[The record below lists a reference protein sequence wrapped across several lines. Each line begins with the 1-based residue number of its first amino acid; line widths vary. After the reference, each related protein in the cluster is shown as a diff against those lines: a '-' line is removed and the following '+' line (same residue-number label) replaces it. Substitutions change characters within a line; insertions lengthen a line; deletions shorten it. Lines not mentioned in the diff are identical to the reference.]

1 MEALKY
7 RVIKSEEQYWDYCNT
22 LEALV
27 GNKEDIS
34 SEDEIELLTILI
46 EKWDAEHSTFDRI
59 DPVEILKGLMEEN
72 KLKAKDIALISGVGK
87 STISEILHYR
97 KGFSKDI
104 IRKLS
109 SHFKVNQ
116 EAFNQAYKLKS
127 PLNVHLRN
135 AGVMNTPKNLVS
147 SS

>member
-1 MEALKY
+1 MKNGT
-7 RVIKSEEQYWDYCNT
+7 RSIV
-22 LEALV
+22 
-27 GNKEDIS
+27 
-34 SEDEIELLTILI
+34 
-46 EKWDAEHSTFDRI
+46 HFDRI

>member
-46 EKWDAEHSTFDRI
+46 EKWDAEHSTF
-59 DPVEILKGLMEEN
+59 
-72 KLKAKDIALISGVGK
+72 
-87 STISEILHYR
+87 
-97 KGFSKDI
+97 
-104 IRKLS
+104 
-109 SHFKVNQ
+109 
-116 EAFNQAYKLKS
+116 
-127 PLNVHLRN
+127 
-135 AGVMNTPKNLVS
+135 
-147 SS
+147 